1 MIKYRMKVL
10 TYGKITLDWKVMKN
24 EIIDL
29 LAKAQGYESTN
40 PRKKAQ
46 AAADRI
52 SKEALIS
59 SITICQWADFEKN
72 EDFSEDR
79 EVLSEGKRFSIKH
92 WLKYRWDMFKLW
104 LWNY

>member
-46 AAADRI
+46 AATAQTHPTPV
-52 SKEALIS
+52 SYTHLTLP
-59 SITICQWADFEKN
+59 TILL
-72 EDFSEDR
+72 
-79 EVLSEGKRFSIKH
+79 V
-92 WLKYRWDMFKLW
+92 
-104 LWNY
+104 